1 MARHETTLMMREKK
15 CQAWAIAV
23 GWFFITPCLALPQQ
37 NGQAEIRGLSVE
49 AENAMAAKD
58 LPAAT
63 AALEK
68 LSNLTPNSAQVHA
81 NLGLVYYMQN
91 RYSQAIGAFQKAAK
105 IDSGLP
111 NVNVMLGI
119 CLAETGR
126 YSEAVKLLAPA
137 FRSSAPKDP
146 MGRVAGLNLLRACR
160 ALQDYA
166 QADAVSAEL
175 LRRYP
180 NDAEVLYNSSRLHGE
195 QSLEL
200 ILRLIKTAPNSPW
213 VPLAFAQINED
224 QRQYDSAI
232 AQYRQA
238 LKLDP
243 RLPGAHLSLGR
254 VLLLS
259 SNTAEATDEA
269 LQEFKT
275 ELEIDPQNAGAEY
288 EIGEIYRKRAQ
299 LNEALEHFLR
309 ATELEPDL
317 EDAQIA
323 LARTLINLHRPKEA
337 IPHLLT
343 AIRLKPTNEVSHFLL
358 ATAYGQTGD
367 LAGQE
372 KETALY
378 HQYHVR
384 PYSAGTEGQFQL
396 PPGLTSPEVTP
407 QTIESSDPKQP

>member
-1 MARHETTLMMREKK
+1 
-15 CQAWAIAV
+15 
-23 GWFFITPCLALPQQ
+23 
-37 NGQAEIRGLSVE
+37 
-49 AENAMAAKD
+49 
-58 LPAAT
+58 
-63 AALEK
+63 
-68 LSNLTPNSAQVHA
+68 
-81 NLGLVYYMQN
+81 
-91 RYSQAIGAFQKAAK
+91 
-105 IDSGLP
+105 
-111 NVNVMLGI
+111 LGI

-126 YSEAVKLLAPA
+126 YNDAVKLLGPA
-137 FRSSAPKDP
+137 FRSSSPKDP

-160 ALQDYA
+160 ALQDYT
-166 QADAVSAEL
+166 QADEVSADL

-180 NDAEVLYNSSRLHGE
+180 DDGEVLYNSSRLHGE
-195 QSLEL
+195 QSLNL
-200 ILRLIKTAPNSPW
+200 ILRLMKSAPNSPW

-224 QRQYDSAI
+224 EKQYDSAI
-232 AQYRQA
+232 TQYRLA
-238 LKLDP
+238 LKIDP
-243 RLPGAHLSLGR
+243 HLPGAHLSLGR